1 MSWERFETKALHSA
15 SDSNINQDSRSFLD
29 SISYSIQ
36 DFIPLE
42 NKEDFY
48 QRLVKRLCE
57 IENTENGILCSS
69 GYLAIYQTILGLTK
83 RGDHILISK
92 TCSISILKIVTNL
105 KEKMGIKFSLIDLS
119 KPRNWK
125 SQLTKKTKLILV
137 ETLSIP
143 NLLIPDLES
152 INKFAKSHSLLF
164 ILDNSYCTPY
174 LSRLSEIGAD
184 CMIYSDALYLDGQ
197 SRVSAGVIL
206 GKKKLIEKIKEYSIE
221 KETSFSLLNSWLLER
236 GLETL
241 AVRMERQSSNAL
253 QVAEYLE
260 KNKVIQNV
268 VYPFLPSYS
277 GYKLALKQM
286 RYGGC
291 FLSFSMEG
299 GVVRGKRFMQNLKKF
314 SNPNQAS
321 IRTTILHP
329 ASTTHYSLPDKMRLQ
344 LGARSNLILLSV
356 GMEHIDDILHHIDQ
370 AITNS
375 KIELKL
381 CSRYEE

>member
-1 MSWERFETKALHSA
+1 MSWERFETRALHSA
-15 SDSNINQDSRSFLD
+15 SEFNINPESRSILD
-29 SISYSIQ
+29 SISYTFR
-36 DFIPLE
+36 DFLPME
-42 NKEDFY
+42 YKEDFY
-48 QRLVKRLCE
+48 ERLVKKLCE
-57 IENTENGILCSS
+57 IEDTEKGILCSS
-69 GYLAIYQTILGLTK
+69 GDLAIYQAILGLTR

-92 TCSISILKIVTNL
+92 ACSISIFKIVTNL
-105 KEKMGIKFSLIDLS
+105 KEKMGINFSLIDLS
-119 KPRNWK
+119 KPKKWK
-125 SQLTKKTKLILV
+125 SQLTKKTKVILA

-143 NLLIPDLES
+143 NLQIPDLES
-152 INKFAKSHSLLF
+152 ISKFSKAHSLLF

-174 LSRLSEIGAD
+174 LNRLSEIGAD
-184 CMIYSDALYLDGQ
+184 CIIYSDTIYLDGQ
-197 SRVSAGVIL
+197 SRVSAGMIL
-206 GKKKLIEKIKEYSIE
+206 GKKNLIEKIKEYSIE
-221 KETSFSLLNSWLLER
+221 KESSFSLLNTWLLDR

-241 AVRMERQSSNAL
+241 ALRMERQSSNAL
-253 QVAEYLE
+253 QVAQYLE

-291 FLSFSMEG
+291 ILSFSMEG
-299 GVVRGKRFMQNLKKF
+299 GVVRGRRFMQNLKKF

-356 GMEHIDDILHHIDQ
+356 GMEHIDDILHQIDK

-381 CSRYEE
+381 CSKYEE

>member
-206 GKKKLIEKIKEYSIE
+206 GKNKLIEKIKEGIADAEENY
-221 KETSFSLLNSWLLER
+221 KHYCTFSTNHGHHNYLFSTVVVWYNARIVLAKDEQENQKILE
-236 GLETL
+236 E
-241 AVRMERQSSNAL
+241 A
-253 QVAEYLE
+253 
-260 KNKVIQNV
+260 KN
-268 VYPFLPSYS
+268 
-277 GYKLALKQM
+277 
-286 RYGGC
+286 
-291 FLSFSMEG
+291 
-299 GVVRGKRFMQNLKKF
+299 
-314 SNPNQAS
+314 NQY
-321 IRTTILHP
+321 I
-329 ASTTHYSLPDKMRLQ
+329 K
-344 LGARSNLILLSV
+344 NLI
-356 GMEHIDDILHHIDQ
+356 
-370 AITNS
+370 
-375 KIELKL
+375 K
-381 CSRYEE
+381 